1 LYPIAFRLVRNY
13 PFKSNKASDRQSA
26 AEKSQLLENKG
37 VTKNFS
43 GAIPSIMPDDGE
55 LKRVLTAWPGL
66 SKEKRKAI
74 VKMIS

>member
-1 LYPIAFRLVRNY
+1 MLDKKILP
-13 PFKSNKASDRQSA
+13 SDRQCA

-37 VTKNFS
+37 VTESFLD
-43 GAIPSIMPDDGE
+43 AIPSTIPDDGE
-55 LKRVLTAWPGL
+55 LKRVITAWPSL